1 MMASAN
7 RGLAFQRRVIT
18 DDVSTHTAGEQA
30 PAPRWVRLTRAGNTI
45 SAYSS
50 VDGATWTL
58 VDSDTFTMAVTVYV
72 GLAVTSHD
80 NTAAATAT
88 FTDVVVE

>member
-1 MMASAN
+1 MLASAN
-7 RGLAFQRRVIT
+7 RGLALQRRVTT
-18 DDVSTHTAGEQA
+18 DDVSTLTAGEQV
-30 PAPRWVRLTRAGNTI
+30 PAPRWVRLTRSGNTFT
-45 SAYSS
+45 AYSS

-58 VDSDTFTMAVTVYV
+58 VDTDTIAMSGTVYV

-80 NTAAATAT
+80 NSAAATAT